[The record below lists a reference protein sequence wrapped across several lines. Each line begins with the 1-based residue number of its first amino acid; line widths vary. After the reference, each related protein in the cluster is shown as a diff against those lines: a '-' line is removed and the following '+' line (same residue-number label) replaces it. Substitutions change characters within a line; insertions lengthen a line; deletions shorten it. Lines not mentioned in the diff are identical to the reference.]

1 MLTMVTQA
9 VVCVLLSVSSP
20 VRGLGEG
27 LTRGEREAVTRYL
40 LSRMLGARDHQGA
53 SSIVYP
59 QVRNMVN
66 CRCQYWYTLF
76 LFRYHSNNNTS
87 LLRDSWTMQK
97 NTLM

>member
-1 MLTMVTQA
+1 MVAQA
-9 VVCVLLSVSSP
+9 VVCVLLSVSSG
-20 VRGLGEG
+20 VWGGLGER

-40 LSRMLGARDHQGA
+40 LSRMLGARGDHQAA

-59 QVRNMVN
+59 QVREISLNVN
-66 CRCQYWYTLF
+66 NDTPCF
-76 LFRYHSNNNTS
+76 FSRYHINNNTS